1 MGRTPCEDEGD
12 TGVNHLPPQEEPE
25 AKKGHGTVSGTL
37 LWQP

>member
-1 MGRTPCEDEGD
+1 MKAD
-12 TGVNHLPPQEEPE
+12 TGVNHLPPQEEQTTSILPE